1 MKSDTSSPTSLKFYR
16 LHLEWKFKIFLLL
29 GFYISF
35 SDAVPVAFD
44 PHDVDGE
51 RVHYHRR
58 RRREVRHR
66 IGPLHACQGTKY
78 KKTKIIFGSSI

>member
-1 MKSDTSSPTSLKFYR
+1 M
-16 LHLEWKFKIFLLL
+16 EIQNIFLL

-35 SDAVPVAFD
+35 SDAVPVASN

-78 KKTKIIFGSSI
+78 KKNKNNIWFLYINPW